1 MGFVKDLATKEQFVE
16 LRSQGLSF
24 ASIAE
29 QIGVSKAT
37 LINWSKEMQDSIG
50 NLRQL
55 HLDSIREKHR
65 IGIERRMELFGT
77 QMDAVE
83 QEIAKRDLSELPTAR
98 LYDIL
103 IKLTKE
109 VQQME
114 SPLQL
119 QTKSSPFDEDFMP
132 VRVQWQ
138 A

>member
-1 MGFVKDLATKEQFVE
+1 MKDLATKEQFVE

-24 ASIAE
+24 ASIAD

-65 IGIERRMELFGT
+65 LGVERRMEIFGT
-77 QMDAVE
+77 QMNAIE
-83 QEIAKRDLSELPTAR
+83 QEIATRDLTELPTAR

-109 VQQME
+109 VQQLE
-114 SPLQL
+114 SPLQFAG
-119 QTKSSPFDEDFMP
+119 TESSLSEDMFAM
-132 VRVQWQ
+132 RVQWE